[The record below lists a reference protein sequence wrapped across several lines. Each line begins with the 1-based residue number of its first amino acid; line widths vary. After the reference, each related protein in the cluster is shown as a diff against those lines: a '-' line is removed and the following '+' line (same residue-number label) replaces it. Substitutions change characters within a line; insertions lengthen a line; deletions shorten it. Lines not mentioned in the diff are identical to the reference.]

1 MSGDNQGDNQQDMGD
16 DDGEQPMEVDEAPIQ
31 LPEQEFG
38 QNMDNIEMLRR
49 LPVRPEPPVFPGGFV
64 NYNPI
69 PPFME
74 NDPVLY
80 GEIRGHLNALNAREG
95 PRHNFLFDP
104 PPPNELIHPEHWVPI
119 EQIQMDQGGFV
130 FGHASDTDSS
140 GIGTDEEAEQSD
152 NDDQDGDLFRN
163 NRLRRRH

>member
-1 MSGDNQGDNQQDMGD
+1 MSGDNQGENQQEMGG
-16 DDGEQPMEVDEAPIQ
+16 DDGEQPMEVDEVPSI
-31 LPEQEFG
+31 PEQEFG
-38 QNMDNIEMLRR
+38 QNMEHIEMLRR

-95 PRHNFLFDP
+95 PMHNFLFDP
-104 PPPNELIHPEHWVPI
+104 PPPNELIHPEHWVPM

-140 GIGTDEEAEQSD
+140 GIGTDEEAEASD